1 MERLC
6 LVLSNLH
13 RARKKISGREMR
25 VIITRFLILIISRS
39 AAVEGDKM
47 VESSAH
53 LQEAAMV
60 SVENGE
66 TTQHQ
71 ESHFQEDKREVSL
84 QDNTAVEQ
92 ENSAAAVDTTEE
104 QVEMEEEKKVDVEDD
119 KISVEEEK
127 ATVEEEKAV
136 VEEEKEKVKESS
148 SSSSSSSDEEEK
160 RSIAEVEELLPPPPQ
175 EDFPPP
181 PAEMMNSVEDL
192 PPPIFDLPSP
202 SDELLPPPT
211 VPDFEDQQGSKENG
225 KEKNDDVTEVTDAPD
240 SNGDVKE
247 DNNDEKGSEV
257 KSSYVALVSPTGF
270 VPSSFG
276 DSDNDKTNDSTN
288 R

>member
-1 MERLC
+1 MGRLC

-25 VIITRFLILIISRS
+25 AIITRFLILIISRS

-92 ENSAAAVDTTEE
+92 EDSAAAVDTSDEK
-104 QVEMEEEKKVDVEDD
+104 VEVEEEKKVDVEDD

-136 VEEEKEKVKESS
+136 VEEEKEKVKSS

>member
-1 MERLC
+1 MGRLC

-92 ENSAAAVDTTEE
+92 EDSAAAVDTSEE

-119 KISVEEEK
+119 KIS
-127 ATVEEEKAV
+127 VEEEKAV

>member
-1 MERLC
+1 M
-6 LVLSNLH
+6 
-13 RARKKISGREMR
+13 
-25 VIITRFLILIISRS
+25 
-39 AAVEGDKM
+39 
-47 VESSAH
+47 
-53 LQEAAMV
+53 
-60 SVENGE
+60 
-66 TTQHQ
+66 
-71 ESHFQEDKREVSL
+71 
-84 QDNTAVEQ
+84 
-92 ENSAAAVDTTEE
+92 
-104 QVEMEEEKKVDVEDD
+104 
-119 KISVEEEK
+119 
-127 ATVEEEKAV
+127 
-136 VEEEKEKVKESS
+136 
-148 SSSSSSSDEEEK
+148 
-160 RSIAEVEELLPPPPQ
+160 LPPPPQ